1 MDKDNFDKF
10 RKDFQ
15 KLSKD
20 KQIEIFN
27 DFCGKNGHED
37 EKIYPMEK
45 FDEVFEGVSPSEMWD
60 IIAGNYDR
68 IDKSDDYFVDTIG
81 SLTTFNNPYEGII
94 WKYIGCI
101 FNELDGKIK

>member
-15 KLSKD
+15 KLPKD

-27 DFCGKNGHED
+27 DFCDKNGHED
-37 EKIYPMEK
+37 EKIYSMEK
-45 FDEVFEGVSPSEMWD
+45 FDEVFEGVSPSEMFD

-101 FNELDGKIK
+101 FNELGGKIK